1 MSDGLAAQRAGYDPR
16 LGGDPKQFEFC
27 APATYSI
34 AHDALFARDPGATAA
49 YEEREGSTVAVAFGE
64 VQERAS
70 RTASVLAS
78 LGVGKGDRVAVLLP
92 PSVTTA
98 TVIFGAL
105 RLGAAVMTAPMLL
118 GGEALAYRLAHSG
131 TKVLVTDQR
140 TVDLLDITGVLGELA
155 VVTVDEGPGHHLPEL
170 LALAQPST
178 AVELAPDD
186 AALLMYTSGTSGQ
199 PKGVVQGQRFLLGH
213 VGVDCAAEGFR
224 AGDVFYGTAD
234 WGWIGG
240 LMLGLLVPWAHGIP
254 TVTWRPDRF
263 DPERIVRMWDEVGVT
278 TAFVPPAA
286 IRMFDEA
293 DVRPRR
299 LLRSM
304 ITGGEMPTMADLGIA
319 QARLSEV
326 TNNAY
331 GQTEANAL
339 IGNSRML
346 GWDADDT
353 LGFPY
358 PGHRITIRDE
368 SGATVADGESGEIC
382 LELPDPV
389 AFLRYWD
396 DPDATAETIGH
407 GYLRTKDAGA
417 ITESGAIRYLGRTD
431 DVIKASGYRIGPA
444 EVERAISQH
453 NAVVEVVVI
462 GQPDEMRGQ
471 RIRAVLRLRPGTAAS
486 EELFAD
492 LRDLARQGVGAH
504 AVPAHFDVVEDFPRT
519 NTGKVQRKA
528 VAMDVNS

>member
-1 MSDGLAAQRAGYDPR
+1 MRDGLAAQRPGYDPR
-16 LGGDPKQFEFC
+16 LGGQPHRFVFRL
-27 APATYSI
+27 PATYSI

-49 YEEREGSTVAVAFGE
+49 YEERGGSTIAVTFGE
-64 VQERAS
+64 IQDRAS

-78 LGVGKGDRVAVLLP
+78 LGVGKGDRVAVFLP
-92 PSVTTA
+92 PSVRTA

-118 GGEALAYRLAHSG
+118 GSEALAYRLGHSG
-131 TKVLVTDQR
+131 TKVLVTDQA
-140 TVDLLDITGVLGELA
+140 TVDVLDGTGVLGELT
-155 VVTVDEGPGHHLPEL
+155 VVTVDGGSGHHLTQL

-178 AVELAPDD
+178 AVDLTPDD
-186 AALLMYTSGTSGQ
+186 PALLMYTSGTSGR
-199 PKGVVQGQRFLLGH
+199 PKGVLQGQRFLLGH

-224 AGDVFYGTAD
+224 PADVFYGTAD

-263 DPERIVRMWDEVGVT
+263 DPERIVRMWDDVGVT

-293 DVRPRR
+293 DVRPR
-299 LLRSM
+299 LPLRSL
-304 ITGGEMPTMADLGIA
+304 ITGGEVPSQADLTIA
-319 QARLSEV
+319 HARLSEV

-346 GWDADDT
+346 GWTSDDT
-353 LGFPY
+353 LGYPY

-368 SGATVADGESGEIC
+368 SGATVAEGQPGEIC

-389 AFLRYWD
+389 ALLRYWD
-396 DPDATAETIGH
+396 DPQATADAMGD
-407 GYLRTKDAGA
+407 GYLRTSDAGA
-417 ITESGAIRYLGRTD
+417 FTDTGAIRYLGRTD

-453 NAVVEVVVI
+453 DAVTEAVVV
-462 GQPDEMRGQ
+462 GQPDEIRGQ
-471 RIRAVLRLRPGTAAS
+471 RIRAVLRLRAGAAAS
-486 EELFAD
+486 EELFRE
-492 LRDLARQGVGAH
+492 LRDLARRGVGAH
-504 AVPAHFDVVEDFPRT
+504 AVPSQFDIVDDFPRT
-519 NTGKVQRKA
+519 SSGKVQRKA
-528 VAMDVNS
+528 VNREVKS